1 MDKKQQE
8 QMVNFIIDKNIELGK
23 TLQEVIGISLKEL
36 SYGSTDS
43 DASEFHIIV
52 KEEAERRIRTETRKE
67 RFPEAVSKKQD
78 EWDAAMEETYWEEQV
93 PDPFA
98 TPEELAPSLSDE
110 ELMEMLQNE
119 YDRSAYL
126 DPETD
131 NIDIQLELIKK
142 TLIFSYEHTNR
153 K

>member
-8 QMVNFIIDKNIELGK
+8 QMIDFIINKNLELGK
-23 TLQEVIGISLKEL
+23 TLQDVIGISLKEL
-36 SYGSTDS
+36 SHGSTDS
-43 DASEFHIIV
+43 EASEFHTLV
-52 KEEAERRIRTETRKE
+52 KEEAERRLRTETRKE

-78 EWDAAMEETYWEEQV
+78 EWDAAMEETYWKEQV

-98 TPEELAPSLSDE
+98 TPEELAPPSLSDE
-110 ELMEMLQNE
+110 ELMKMLQNE

-131 NIDIQLELIKK
+131 NINI
-142 TLIFSYEHTNR
+142 
-153 K
+153 

>member
-8 QMVNFIIDKNIELGK
+8 QMIDFIINKNLELGK
-23 TLQEVIGISLKEL
+23 TLQQVIEISLKEL

-43 DASEFHIIV
+43 EASEFHTSV
-52 KEEAERRIRTETRKE
+52 KEEAERRLRTQTRTE

-78 EWDAAMEETYWEEQV
+78 EWNAAMEETYWEEQV

-98 TPEELAPSLSDE
+98 TNEELAIPSLSDE

-126 DPETD
+126 DPGTD
-131 NIDIQLELIKK
+131 NIDI
-142 TLIFSYEHTNR
+142 
-153 K
+153 

>member
-43 DASEFHIIV
+43 EASEFHILV
-52 KEEAERRIRTETRKE
+52 KEEAERRLRAETRLE

-98 TPEELAPSLSDE
+98 TTEELAPTLSDE
-110 ELMEMLQNE
+110 EMMKILQSE
-119 YDRSAYL
+119 YDRMAYL

-131 NIDIQLELIKK
+131 NIDI
-142 TLIFSYEHTNR
+142 
-153 K
+153 